1 MATNGVSFKVKVD
14 IHIFSKAARI
24 IVAVGLGISKSLQD
38 TVGFQQHVFHSAK
51 THNVNISEAFIGL
64 LWIIEPLIGPQL
76 FQYELQDRSFGY

>member
-14 IHIFSKAARI
+14 IHVFAEAAGI

-51 THNVNISEAFIGL
+51 TRTVNISKAFIGPM
-64 LWIIEPLIGPQL
+64 WII
-76 FQYELQDRSFGY
+76 